1 MHATDSRSEATQVRL
16 KVDAFNALAGEKG
29 ATSPEDQAV
38 LCGVHRATLYRWL
51 AGAAPTL
58 ALALQV
64 AKALDAKVEDIWEG
78 ASC

>member
-1 MHATDSRSEATQVRL
+1 MHATDSRSEATSQVRL
-16 KVDAFNALAGEKG
+16 KVDAFNALTAEKG

-38 LCGVHRATLYRWL
+38 LCGVHRATMYRWL

-64 AKALDAKVEDIWEG
+64 AKALDARVEDIWEG
-78 ASC
+78 AS